1 MTDLEFFVTAPHGTE
16 DLLMAEIDALG
27 AKRISSI
34 RSGAAFFGSL
44 ATAYRICLW
53 SRVASRVFLPLVR
66 FQATSADQL
75 YAGAR
80 DFAWEN
86 HMSPS
91 DTFAVDCSL
100 HRSQISH
107 SRFAALRVK
116 DGVVDRFRDR
126 CGQRPSVEVNLPG
139 IRIFALV
146 DGEAVTLCL
155 DLSGEGLYRRGYR
168 TQGGQAPLKENLA
181 AAILL
186 RAGWPAAAREGQA
199 LLDPLCGS
207 GTLLIEGALMAADVA
222 PGIFRE
228 HFGFLNWAGH
238 DAAAWGNL
246 LDEASQ
252 RRSAGQAGLPLILG
266 CDRDPSVV
274 AAAVANAA
282 GAGLAG
288 KLRVE
293 QAEFANWLPAVRGE
307 CGERGLILTNP
318 PYGERLDDATRLA
331 AVYAS
336 LGDCCRRYYGN
347 WRLSV
352 LSGNPELAGHLG
364 LRATRTH
371 SLRNGPIRAKLL
383 HYQLHPGAPVAQKHG
398 TQEHAVS
405 APVQSPRDAAAE
417 MFANRLRKNFKAAQR
432 WAEREG
438 IRCYRVY
445 DADLPEYAVAIDLY
459 QGRVHVQE
467 YQAPATVDSGK
478 ARRRLQDVL
487 RVVPE
492 ALGVAADQVF
502 LKQRRRQRGA
512 DQYGR
517 TAQSGHFF
525 EVEEGPC
532 RFLVNLSDYLDTG
545 LFLDHRPI
553 RRRILEMAKGRRFLN
568 LFGYTGTA
576 TVFAARGG
584 ALATVTVDA
593 SRTYLDWAQKNLR
606 INGFGAGPHRLERC
620 DVLAWLGS
628 AKESFDLIFL
638 DPPTFS
644 NSKDRDATFDV
655 QRDHVTLIRQALR
668 RLAPGGVLIFST
680 NLRRF
685 RLDKEALA
693 DLELEDVTES
703 TIPWDF
709 RRRPGIHKCWLL
721 KMSGAS
727 ETSIRL
733 GTAGQRKRPE
743 KPQRS

>member
-238 DAAAWGNL
+238 DAAAWRNL

-282 GAGLAG
+282 GAGLTG
-288 KLRVE
+288 KLRIE
-293 QAEFANWLPAVRGE
+293 QAEFASWLPSVRGE

-336 LGDCCRRYYGN
+336 LGDCCRRHYAG

-352 LSGNPELAGHLG
+352 ISGNPELAGIWG
-364 LRATRTH
+364 YEPTRTH
-371 SLRNGPIRAKLL
+371 SLRNGPIRARNCFTTSCTPRVRRCGRGNTG
-383 HYQLHPGAPVAQKHG
+383 HRINAESAGAARCGRRDVCQPAAQKFQG
-398 TQEHAVS
+398 C
-405 APVQSPRDAAAE
+405 AALG
-417 MFANRLRKNFKAAQR
+417 RSS
-432 WAEREG
+432 EG
-438 IRCYRVY
+438 VRCYRVY

-467 YQAPATVDSGK
+467 YQAAGHFGDSRLRPG
-478 ARRRLQDVL
+478 RGLQDVL
-487 RVVPE
+487 RVVPVR
-492 ALGVAADQVF
+492 LSKPGSPTKFFSSSAAGSGE
-502 LKQRRRQRGA
+502 LT
-512 DQYGR
+512 QYGR
-517 TAQSGHFF
+517 NSTKWA
-525 EVEEGPC
+525 
-532 RFLVNLSDYLDTG
+532 
-545 LFLDHRPI
+545 
-553 RRRILEMAKGRRFLN
+553 
-568 LFGYTGTA
+568 
-576 TVFAARGG
+576 VF
-584 ALATVTVDA
+584 
-593 SRTYLDWAQKNLR
+593 
-606 INGFGAGPHRLERC
+606 
-620 DVLAWLGS
+620 
-628 AKESFDLIFL
+628 
-638 DPPTFS
+638 
-644 NSKDRDATFDV
+644 
-655 QRDHVTLIRQALR
+655 
-668 RLAPGGVLIFST
+668 
-680 NLRRF
+680 
-685 RLDKEALA
+685 
-693 DLELEDVTES
+693 
-703 TIPWDF
+703 
-709 RRRPGIHKCWLL
+709 
-721 KMSGAS
+721 
-727 ETSIRL
+727 
-733 GTAGQRKRPE
+733 
-743 KPQRS
+743 